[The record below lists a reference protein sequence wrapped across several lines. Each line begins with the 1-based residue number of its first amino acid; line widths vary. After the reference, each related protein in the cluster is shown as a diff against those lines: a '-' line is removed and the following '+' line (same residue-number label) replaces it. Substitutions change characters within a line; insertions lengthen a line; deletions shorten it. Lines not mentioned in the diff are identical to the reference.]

1 MCGIVGVLNLQN
13 RPSTEPITVLEMLAM
28 IRHRGPDGFGVYRD
42 ARISLGNARLSI
54 IDLKG
59 GDQPIGNEDS
69 TLWIVFNGE
78 IFNYVELR
86 PLLLARGHC
95 FSTNSDTE
103 VILHLYEDFG
113 SNCLQFLNGQFSIA
127 IWDTRQ
133 KSLFLARDR
142 LGVRPL
148 FYTLYDGRLIFGSE
162 IKSILAYPGI
172 CAEIDSHSLNQIF
185 TFWSTLS
192 PRTLF
197 RNIDEVPPGHYLH
210 VRNGE
215 IEIQPY
221 WTLDF
226 TQDAEPQSTQA
237 YLDELEHLL
246 IDATRIR
253 MRAEVPVGAYLS
265 GGLDSSTTTALIR
278 KYTNAPLDT
287 FSIAF
292 ADDPEFDESVFQQLV
307 AEFLGT
313 NHHVVHCTHD
323 DIAQV
328 FPAVIW
334 HTETPILRASPAPM
348 FLLSQLVHDHQ
359 FKVVVTGEGADE
371 FLAGYDIF
379 KEMQI
384 RRFWAK
390 QPASQLRP
398 QLLRRLYPE
407 IARLSSSNPAY
418 LNAFF
423 AQGLTDTDSPYYSH
437 TIRWNNTARA
447 RRLLAQPEPISFE
460 SLPLPSTFDQWSPLA
475 QAQYFEIDI
484 FLSSY
489 LLSSQGDRPAMAHSV
504 EGRFPFLDHRVVEF
518 CNRLPPELKL
528 RGLTEKW
535 LLKQLGRQLLPA
547 EIWTRRKRP
556 YRAPI
561 HRSFFNSHSPDYV
574 QELLS
579 EQALRSSGL
588 FKPSPV
594 LQLVRKAAGGS
605 PLSEVEDMTIAGI
618 ISTQLVHEQF
628 VKNFRQSP
636 ISPTEHIRLIERQ
649 PGIEKC

>member
-1 MCGIVGVLNLQN
+1 MCGIVGVLNLQD

-42 ARISLGNARLSI
+42 AKVCLGNARLSI
-54 IDLKG
+54 IDLIG
-59 GDQPIGNEDS
+59 GDQPISNETS

-86 PLLLARGHC
+86 PMLLARGHH
-95 FSTNSDTE
+95 FSTHSDTE

-113 SNCLQFLNGQFSIA
+113 PNCLQFLNGQFSIA
-127 IWDTRQ
+127 IWDTRK

-162 IKSILAYPGI
+162 IKSLLAYPGI

-197 RNIDEVPPGHYLH
+197 RNIDEVPPGHYLQ
-210 VRNGE
+210 VCDGK
-215 IEIQPY
+215 IEIQSY

-226 TQDAEPQSTQA
+226 TQDTEPRSSQS

-246 IDATRIR
+246 IDATCIR
-253 MRAEVPVGAYLS
+253 MRADVPVGAYLS
-265 GGLDSSTTTALIR
+265 GGLDSSITTALVR

-292 ADDPEFDESVFQQLV
+292 ADDPEFDESVFQHQV

-323 DIAQV
+323 DIARV

-348 FLLSQLVHDHQ
+348 FLLSLLVRDHQ

-398 QLLRRLYPE
+398 KLLRRLYPE
-407 IARLSSSNPAY
+407 ITRLSSSNPAY

-423 AQGLTDTDSPYYSH
+423 AQGLDDTDSPYYSH
-437 TIRWNNTARA
+437 AIRWNNTARA
-447 RRLLAQPEPISFE
+447 RRLLAQPESISFD
-460 SLPLPSTFDQWSPLA
+460 SIPLAPAFDKWSSLA
-475 QAQYFEIDI
+475 QAQYFEIAI

-504 EGRFPFLDHRVVEF
+504 EGRFPFLDYRVVEF

-535 LLKQLGRQLLPA
+535 LLKQLGRRLLPA

-561 HRSFFNSHSPDYV
+561 HRSFFNPHTPDYV

-579 EQALRSSGL
+579 EQALRSTGL
-588 FKPSPV
+588 FKPGPV
-594 LQLVRKAAGGS
+594 LQLVRKASSGTA
-605 PLSEVEDMTIAGI
+605 LSEVEDMTIAGI

-636 ISPTEHIRLIERQ
+636 ISPTEHVRLIERQ